1 MADLKKL
8 IDELR
13 KYPVETQWLE
23 FKHNNYTPEMIG
35 QDISALANSAA
46 LYDRECAYM
55 IWGIDDVT
63 HDIVGTEHNLQTL
76 KKGNQELENWLRS
89 LLSKNADFEFHSV
102 KTDNKTVGLLI
113 IHKAANQTVTF
124 EKVAYIRV
132 GSYTKKLS
140 DFPILEAQLWS
151 KMRDLKFEEQYAKS
165 DLDLI
170 EALNLLNHTSYFDLA
185 GIPQP
190 ADAAGLAHYLL
201 QEAILAK
208 QDDGLY
214 SITNLGAILFAKQ
227 LSLFPRLFRK
237 SIRITR
243 YNDNSRFE
251 MLNKYTIES
260 GYVSAFEGLFG
271 YLDALLPSKEVII
284 DAVRKTMTVYP
295 KLALREVIANALIHQ
310 DFSVSGAGSVIEVFR
325 DRIEVTNPGTPLVDI
340 DRIIDNPPR
349 SRNEKLASLM
359 RRLGLCEELGTG
371 WDKIVIKCESEQL
384 PAPLIQTFT
393 DSTRVTLYAHAPFAS
408 ISSADKLRACY
419 LHACI
424 KQVQGEQMTNSSL
437 RARFGLKD
445 SSSGSIS
452 RLIKE
457 AVNQGYIKPFDP
469 ETAPRYMRYIP
480 IWA

>member
-151 KMRDLKFEEQYAKS
+151 KICLLYTSPSPRD
-165 DLDLI
+165 
-170 EALNLLNHTSYFDLA
+170 
-185 GIPQP
+185 
-190 ADAAGLAHYLL
+190 
-201 QEAILAK
+201 
-208 QDDGLY
+208 
-214 SITNLGAILFAKQ
+214 
-227 LSLFPRLFRK
+227 
-237 SIRITR
+237 TR
-243 YNDNSRFE
+243 
-251 MLNKYTIES
+251 
-260 GYVSAFEGLFG
+260 
-271 YLDALLPSKEVII
+271 
-284 DAVRKTMTVYP
+284 
-295 KLALREVIANALIHQ
+295 
-310 DFSVSGAGSVIEVFR
+310 
-325 DRIEVTNPGTPLVDI
+325 
-340 DRIIDNPPR
+340 
-349 SRNEKLASLM
+349 
-359 RRLGLCEELGTG
+359 
-371 WDKIVIKCESEQL
+371 
-384 PAPLIQTFT
+384 
-393 DSTRVTLYAHAPFAS
+393 
-408 ISSADKLRACY
+408 
-419 LHACI
+419 
-424 KQVQGEQMTNSSL
+424 
-437 RARFGLKD
+437 
-445 SSSGSIS
+445 
-452 RLIKE
+452 
-457 AVNQGYIKPFDP
+457 
-469 ETAPRYMRYIP
+469 
-480 IWA
+480 